1 MTIIASNLK
10 LIGKNT
16 LKATADIE
24 VPQWRLKIRG
34 CMWHLKNGAEWI
46 AFPSREWVDQNNKR
60 QFAVLL
66 EFTDKEVE
74 RRFKGAALDAVHELA
89 ARRGQ

>member
-1 MTIIASNLK
+1 MTIITSNLE

-16 LKATADIE
+16 LEATADIE

-34 CMWHLKNGAEWI
+34 CMWHLKSGAEWI
-46 AFPSREWVDQNNKR
+46 AYPYREGVDQNNKR

-89 ARRGQ
+89 ARREQ